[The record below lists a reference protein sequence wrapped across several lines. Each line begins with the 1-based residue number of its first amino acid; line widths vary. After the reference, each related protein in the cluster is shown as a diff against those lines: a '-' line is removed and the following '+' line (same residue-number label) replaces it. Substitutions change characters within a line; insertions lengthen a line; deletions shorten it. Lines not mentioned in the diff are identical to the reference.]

1 MTIAPE
7 YHTLGKFNEDLDR
20 HLLDAVS
27 EALKEPGLS
36 PAEQVERKI
45 DWVVR
50 ELDEL
55 CLLAN
60 NPETVELV
68 EEQKVGIGQIISR
81 SQLIG
86 SFLLARKPSLKVVPR
101 G

>member
-1 MTIAPE
+1 MSTMSE
-7 YHTLGKFNEDLDR
+7 LDLDR
-20 HLLDAVS
+20 QLLDAVS

-36 PAEQVERKI
+36 PAEQIERKI
-45 DWVVR
+45 DWIVR

-55 CLLAN
+55 CILAN
-60 NPETVELV
+60 NPETVDLV
-68 EEQKVGIGQIISR
+68 DNQRVGIGQIISR

-86 SFLLARKPSLKVVPR
+86 SFLLSRKPSLKVVPR

>member
-1 MTIAPE
+1 MSAMSE
-7 YHTLGKFNEDLDR
+7 LDLDR
-20 HLLDAVS
+20 QLLDAVS
-27 EALKEPGLS
+27 KAMEEPGLS
-36 PAEQVERKI
+36 PAERVERKI

-55 CLLAN
+55 VAMAN
-60 NPETVELV
+60 SPETVELV
-68 EEQKVGIGQIISR
+68 EEQKVGVGQIISR
-81 SQLIG
+81 AQLVA

>member
-1 MTIAPE
+1 MSAMSE
-7 YHTLGKFNEDLDR
+7 LDLDR
-20 HLLDAVS
+20 QLLDAIS
-27 EALKEPGLS
+27 EAMKEPGLS

-55 CLLAN
+55 CALAN
-60 NPETVELV
+60 NPETVDLV
-68 EEQKVGIGQIISR
+68 DNQRVGIGQIVSR
-81 SQLIG
+81 SQLIA
-86 SFLLARKPSLKVVPR
+86 SFLLARKPGPKMVINN

>member
-1 MTIAPE
+1 MSE
-7 YHTLGKFNEDLDR
+7 LDLDR
-20 HLLDAVS
+20 QLLDAVS

-36 PAEQVERKI
+36 PAEQIERKI
-45 DWVVR
+45 DWIVR

-55 CLLAN
+55 CILAN
-60 NPETVELV
+60 NPETVDLV
-68 EEQKVGIGQIISR
+68 DNQRVGIGQIISR

-86 SFLLARKPSLKVVPR
+86 SFLLSRKPSLKVVPR